1 MGAPQVIDLS
11 LLTKALASKE
21 AVQEADEH
29 WEFESLLEQV
39 AQEMTREREAA
50 EAAKKLRKGI
60 AGGGGAPKEKA
71 IKDSKSG
78 RKRGGGDK

>member
-1 MGAPQVIDLS
+1 
-11 LLTKALASKE
+11 
-21 AVQEADEH
+21 VQEPDEH

-50 EAAKKLRKGI
+50 EEAKKLRKGI
-60 AGGGGAPKEKA
+60 GSGGGGGAPKDKS

-78 RKRGGGDK
+78 RRRGDK